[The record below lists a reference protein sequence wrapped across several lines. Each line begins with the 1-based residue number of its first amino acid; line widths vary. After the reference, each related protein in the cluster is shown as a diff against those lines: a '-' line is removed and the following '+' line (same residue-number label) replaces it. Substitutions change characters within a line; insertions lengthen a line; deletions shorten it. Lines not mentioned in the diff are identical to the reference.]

1 MKVYGAMMSS
11 PCVRWGCQEPWCRG
25 MLAGSKSWLFC
36 TQLCDVDLSSV
47 SWGGRPSW
55 SCTEESCE
63 ALRTVPG
70 TQIPHDV
77 IHGEHTTHLQKAH
90 ILKGVVLPR
99 QIRNQ
104 PITHN
109 RVPTV
114 SQALFHILGT
124 QQWAPAAR
132 SCPPGAYIP
141 ACLDSGEKPWT
152 VLQAGAPGPTGRLG
166 KAIGARATGNPFC
179 THHC

>member
-1 MKVYGAMMSS
+1 MMSS
-11 PCVRWGCQEPWCRG
+11 PCARWGCQEPWCGG

-36 TQLCDVDLSSV
+36 TQLRDVDLSSV

-63 ALRTVPG
+63 ALRTKPG

-77 IHGEHTTHLQKAH
+77 IDGEHTTHLKKANT
-90 ILKGVVLPR
+90 KDMVLPR

-109 RVPTV
+109 RCR
-114 SQALFHILGT
+114 LFPEHCSMFWEHSSE
-124 QQWAPAAR
+124 QQQHNPVLLE
-132 SCPPGAYIP
+132 
-141 ACLDSGEKPWT
+141 LDSGEKPWT
-152 VLQAGAPGPTGRLG
+152 VLQAGAPGPPGRLG
-166 KAIGARATGNPFC
+166 KATGAQATG
-179 THHC
+179 